1 MLAYAIRR
9 VLWAIPTLFGIS
21 LVVFLL
27 TTLIEVPPPMDAT
40 RMAPQSVLR
49 EEDRARARFVD
60 LPRFFNTQPV
70 DIHARTDEILFHLV
84 ADDDQREVAAARLA
98 RLGGAALPFVMPQID
113 GMPAAAKSRVAVALA
128 PVAVRMGQGDPV
140 SLRDPASAPI
150 FWTRY
155 WDEHSTD
162 FTEPSVRRT
171 VDRLLVRDSAQR
183 ETELS
188 QVDTFALATVIDAMP
203 RVKKDPA
210 ALRRLMGVAARAT
223 GRGIVP
229 DEGAPAD
236 VYARAEED
244 WRSWWFIHR
253 ADYVAYD
260 GATKVAASVTD
271 TRYGRWMLGAVTS
284 QLGLSTRDGVPISE
298 KLVARAPVTFAL
310 TFIAMLASYLVAIPV
325 GVLSAWRRGKAVD
338 TTLALLL
345 LLVYSIPVFVLA
357 QALSGLF
364 ARDNLLG
371 LAVPILTLTAGG
383 AAALSRHQRGSM
395 AEVLSLDYVR
405 TARAK
410 GLSTFR
416 VLVVHALRNAIV
428 STTTLA
434 GLQFPLML
442 GSTFVVEEVFGIQG
456 LGWETL
462 RAIETH
468 DAAWLVAVVL
478 FSAVMT
484 MVMLIASDLATSIL
498 DPRARDADL
507 AATREA

>member
-27 TTLIEVPPPMDAT
+27 TTLIEVPVQTEQDRFDPG
-40 RMAPQSVLR
+40 SVLSQ
-49 EEDRARARFVD
+49 EDRARARFID
-60 LPRFFNTQPV
+60 LPRFFNPQPQ
-70 DIHARTDEILFHLV
+70 DIRGRTDEIVFHLV
-84 ADDDQREVAAARLA
+84 ADDEQRDLAAARLA
-98 RLGGAALPFVMPQID
+98 RIGGAALPFIIPAMD
-113 GMPAAAKSRVAVALA
+113 RMPAAAKSRVAVALA
-128 PVAVRMGQGDPV
+128 PMAVRMGQGDAV

-155 WDEHSTD
+155 WEEHSTD

-183 ETELS
+183 ENDLAE
-188 QVDTFALATVIDAMP
+188 VDTFALATVIDAMA
-203 RVKKDPA
+203 RVQDRP
-210 ALRRLMGVAARAT
+210 ALRRLMVVAAHAS
-223 GRGIVP
+223 GRGLVP
-229 DEGAPAD
+229 DTDASPETFT
-236 VYARAEED
+236 RAKED

-253 ADYVAYD
+253 SDYIAYD

-298 KLVARAPVTFAL
+298 KLYARAPVTFAL

-338 TTLALLL
+338 ATFALLL
-345 LLVYSIPVFVLA
+345 LLVYSVPVFVLA

-371 LAVPILTLTAGG
+371 LAVPILALTAGG
-383 AAALSRHQRGSM
+383 AAALSRHQRSSM
-395 AEVLSLDYVR
+395 TEVLSLDYVR

-410 GLSTFR
+410 GVSELR

-484 MVMLIASDLATSIL
+484 MVTLIASDVVTSVL
-498 DPRARDADL
+498 DPRSRDRDL
-507 AATREA
+507 RTGDA

>member
-1 MLAYAIRR
+1 MFAYAIRR

-21 LVVFLL
+21 LVVFML
-27 TTLIEVPPPMDAT
+27 TTLIEVPPPADLGKVD
-40 RMAPQSVLR
+40 PENVLS

-60 LPRFFNTQPV
+60 LPRFFNTQPL
-70 DIHARTDEILFHLV
+70 DIHGRTDEILFHLV
-84 ADDDQREVAAARLA
+84 ADDAQRDVAAARLA
-98 RLGGAALPFVMPQID
+98 RLGGAALPFIMPQID
-113 GMPAAAKSRVAVALA
+113 AMPAAAKSRVAVALA
-128 PVAVRMGQGDPV
+128 PVAVRMGQGDAV
-140 SLRDPASAPI
+140 ALRDPATAPI

-188 QVDTFALATVIDAMP
+188 QVDTFALATVIEAMP
-203 RVKKDPA
+203 RVKDQA
-210 ALRRLMGVAARAT
+210 ALRRLMSVAARAS

-229 DEGAPAD
+229 DEGAPAAAF
-236 VYARAEED
+236 VRAEED

-253 ADYVAYD
+253 SDYVAYD

-284 QLGLSTRDGVPISE
+284 QLGLSTRDGVPINE
-298 KLVARAPVTFAL
+298 KLIARAPVTFAL
-310 TFIAMLASYLVAIPV
+310 TFIAMLASYLVAIPI

-338 TTLALLL
+338 ATFALLL

-395 AEVLSLDYVR
+395 VEVLSLDYVR

-410 GLSTFR
+410 GVSTFR

-484 MVMLIASDLATSIL
+484 MLMLIASDLATSIL
-498 DPRARDADL
+498 DPRARDTALHSGDL
-507 AATREA
+507 